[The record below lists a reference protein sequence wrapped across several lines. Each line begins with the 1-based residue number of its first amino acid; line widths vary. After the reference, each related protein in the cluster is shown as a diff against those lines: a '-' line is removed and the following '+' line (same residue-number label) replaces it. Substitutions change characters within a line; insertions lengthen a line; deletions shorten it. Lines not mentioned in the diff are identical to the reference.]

1 LKLKLTIWFAAC
13 LALSILAFGELW
25 GRLPEWLSPR
35 GLQQY
40 GVFHWGVLGLC
51 FLWLWLKRKQVFSNV
66 PMGWARPPFIVL
78 GVCLLALSLFLPRSD
93 SFLVFL
99 MLLGYLSVFTMIFG
113 KASVIPLILLSI
125 YGFSVAFPILMLR
138 ALGEPAAKLV
148 ASTVTLLFN
157 IFGLPVTSEGQV
169 LQLVSVTGESLSATI
184 TPGCAAF
191 TTLGVFIALFALMTV
206 DIRLTLKKMWWLF
219 FLGLVG
225 TWLQN
230 IVRIV
235 VSVAAGYLWGKD
247 ALVAM
252 HYNTAYV
259 IFPLWFALFTFIYLK
274 QAGWRNKSARN
285 TDYSSVVAG

>member
-1 LKLKLTIWFAAC
+1 LKLRLIIWFTAC

-25 GRLPEWLSPR
+25 GRLPEWLSPQ

-51 FLWLWLKRKQVFSNV
+51 FLWLWLKRKQIFSNR
-66 PMGWARPPFIVL
+66 PAGWVKPPFIVL
-78 GVCLLALSLFLPRSD
+78 GVFLMALSLFLPRND

-99 MLLGYLSVFTMIFG
+99 MLLGYLGVFTMIFG
-113 KASVIPLILLSI
+113 KASVIPLILLLI

-138 ALGEPAAKLV
+138 ALGEPAAQLV
-148 ASTVTLLFN
+148 TRTVTPLFN
-157 IFGLPVTSEGQV
+157 IFGLPVASEGVV
-169 LQLVSVTGESLSATI
+169 LNFVSVTGEFVSVSVM
-184 TPGCAAF
+184 PGCAAF
-191 TTLGVFIALFALMTV
+191 TTLGVFIALFALMTL
-206 DIRLTLKKMWWLF
+206 DIRLTWKKLWWLF
-219 FLGLVG
+219 LVGLVG

-235 VSVAAGYLWGKD
+235 VSVAAGYFWGKD
-247 ALVAM
+247 ALLAM

-259 IFPLWFALFTFIYLK
+259 IFPLWFALFTFMYLK

-285 TDYSSVVAG
+285 ADSPSAVAS